1 MLKAT
6 VVHADAWQ
14 YQSGKN
20 DVAFELPENGDRE
33 DFVIIEVRSPD
44 RVDCFGISEGKS
56 GNKRA
61 LPLAS
66 GTFYSHKLRLQGFTS
81 IVLQPTKSVT
91 WAFSVT
97 SREGRRNEKLDPTKL
112 QLIPPRHDVS
122 DLAALV
128 EEAIARR
135 LGRENDGFEDPDNSL
150 SFDDMS
156 EDEFSGGYMEA
167 EDELGDGYMEAKPRR
182 LDKPPAVKPA
192 AKPAEAAGADT
203 SDPVAGGGD
212 NNGDD

>member
-6 VVHADAWQ
+6 VIHADAWT

-20 DVAFELPENGDRE
+20 DVAFELPENGERE
-33 DFVIIEVRSPD
+33 DFVIIEVRASE
-44 RVDCFGISEGKS
+44 RVDCFGISEGKA
-56 GNKRA
+56 GNNRA

-81 IVLQPTKSVT
+81 IVLQPTKNVP
-91 WAFSVT
+91 WAFCVT

-112 QLIPPRHDVS
+112 QLVPPRHDVS

-150 SFDDMS
+150 SFDDLS
-156 EDEFSGGYMEA
+156 DDEFSGGYMEA
-167 EDELGDGYMEAKPRR
+167 EDELGDGYMEAQPRR
-182 LDKPPAVKPA
+182 VDKPPAVKPA
-192 AKPAEAAGADT
+192 ATAEAAGGGAP
-203 SDPVAGGGD
+203 DPVATGGSTD
-212 NNGDD
+212 GDD